1 MPVKFHP
8 FNPIDALEKI
18 ILKEDGSPLQGE
30 IDVYR
35 QVYRDLGASKEDWD
49 VWHDLKLPEHSD
61 TCNYYKKTSAQIDFL
76 ILWKEGVMVLEV
88 KGGFISTRD
97 NKFFYGKYFEDEMR
111 QNPFKQVEGY
121 KHTLKDNILNNI
133 KGCFFCEAVAFP
145 HVNYPFESKLIDKNL
160 LWTNY
165 TAANH
170 SNSMETFIKN
180 VFTCTKLKHKKHF
193 RTYPDLSIKQL
204 EAAKKILS
212 PVISDRNKF
221 TNIDT
226 LNWLGIQNIEILEG
240 LYKNSRMM
248 IEGPPG
254 SGKTTIAKAFIDKQF
269 GKSGIYLCWNNFLM
283 HFTKHLLKSR
293 SNGVEIEVTT
303 FFRFILKHNPDHKYE
318 EIILLNESEF
328 YDLLKQTISKLERA
342 NSLKQYDF
350 VVIDEGQDI
359 LDRGLDLFINKF
371 CGYNGNGLSNGNALV
386 LYDIDQSYS
395 ASGRNVMEL
404 ADLLT
409 EYFSHFKLNE
419 VKRSA
424 QNPDIRKLSCE
435 LWDSSKVLE
444 ADNFSVTY
452 PNIPVIVHGSLESVK
467 RHLVQKVLSSIRT
480 ETSSLRGEDC
490 IVLIESSL
498 LKGTFKGQPDMNYEL
513 TIKDVE
519 ELNENNI
526 ADTAN
531 KLRYTSILKY
541 KGLEKKNVYMVITE
555 PSELNK
561 YEIFV
566 GITRAIYNLEINI
579 VKP

>member
-35 QVYRDLGASKEDWD
+35 QLHRDLESSKDEWD

-61 TCNYYKKTSAQIDFL
+61 CFNYYKKTSAQIDFL
-76 ILWKEGVMVLEV
+76 ILCKEGVMVLEV

-97 NKFFYGKYFEDEMR
+97 NKFYYGKHFENEMR

-133 KGCFFCEAVAFP
+133 KGFFFCEAVAFP

-160 LWTNY
+160 LWTDY

-170 SNSMETFIKN
+170 SNSIEIFIKN
-180 VFTCTKLKHKKHF
+180 VFTYTKLKHKKHF

-212 PVISDRNKF
+212 PIISDRNKF

-254 SGKTTIAKAFIDKQF
+254 SGKTTIAKAFIDRQF
-269 GKSGIYLCWNNFLM
+269 GKSGIYICWNNILM
-283 HFTKHLLKSR
+283 HFTKHLLKTR
-293 SNGVEIEVTT
+293 PNGVEIEVTT
-303 FFRFILKHNPDHKYE
+303 FFRFMLKYNHDLQYE
-318 EIILLNESEF
+318 EIIRLNESEF
-328 YDLLKQTISKLERA
+328 YDLLKQTIGRLESG

-404 ADLLT
+404 ADLLAG
-409 EYFSHFKLNE
+409 YFSHFKLND

-424 QNPDIRKLSCE
+424 QNPDLRKLSCE
-435 LWDSSKVLE
+435 VLDSPQVLS
-444 ADNFSVTY
+444 DSNFSVTY
-452 PNIPVIVHGSLESVK
+452 PNIPVIVHTSLESVK
-467 RHLVQKVLSSIRT
+467 RHLVQKVLSSIRN

-490 IVLIESSL
+490 IVLIESML

-541 KGLEKKNVYMVITE
+541 KGLEKKNVYLIITE
-555 PSELNK
+555 PSEFNK